1 MNCCRK
7 KLSNSFEYISHGQK
21 KIQRSVN
28 AVRKNAIG
36 RALAVKHGGRN
47 VLNFI
52 HFLKIKQIQGLVVF
66 KKPVVAKKTVKDTE
80 TCQPLAG
87 IPRHIAPPLYFF

>member
-52 HFLKIKQIQGLVVF
+52 HFLNKKIQGLVVL
-66 KKPVVAKKTVKDTE
+66 KPVVAKI
-80 TCQPLAG
+80 L
-87 IPRHIAPPLYFF
+87 

>member
-1 MNCCRK
+1 MDK
-7 KLSNSFEYISHGQK
+7 K

-52 HFLKIKQIQGLVVF
+52 HFLNKKIQGLVVL
-66 KKPVVAKKTVKDTE
+66 KPVVAKI
-80 TCQPLAG
+80 L
-87 IPRHIAPPLYFF
+87 